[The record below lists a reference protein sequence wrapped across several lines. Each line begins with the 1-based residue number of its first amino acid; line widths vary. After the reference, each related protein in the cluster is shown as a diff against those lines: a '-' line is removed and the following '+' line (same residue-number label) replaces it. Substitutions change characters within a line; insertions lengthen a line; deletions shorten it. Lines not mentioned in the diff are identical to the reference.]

1 MSQASAPVSVPKLA
15 IDETGDERTITF
27 NNWKITATK
36 KSIVTASEGDELQ
49 KKLGFPLPEM
59 TFGSNG
65 LTLIHTPSQIKYM
78 FNTPVALERVKNG
91 ELGPGDGAVKV
102 GYADEWLKSRYVMHI
117 YFIIMSER
125 AN

>member
-1 MSQASAPVSVPKLA
+1 MSQASPPVSVPKLA

-65 LTLIHTPSQIKYM
+65 LTLIHTPSQTKYI
-78 FNTPVALERVKNG
+78 FNTPAALERVKNG
-91 ELGPGDGAVKV
+91 ELEPGDGAVKV

-117 YFIIMSER
+117 YFITMSKR